1 MLFSRMLWCASTLPS
16 ILATRAADW
25 GVARVTPVTR
35 STLVSRSDG
44 VDVGDGEES
53 AMIMTIL
60 AALEPP
66 PFSGEIL
73 SVLLLLLGALIL
85 FVTEWL
91 SVDLIAVLVILGLT
105 VSGILDPEGALS
117 GFSHPAVIGVGA
129 LFIVSE
135 GLLRTGALGVL
146 ANRLEVMSQ
155 GRESRFMVLTLGIVL
170 VSSAFLNNTPVVAMF
185 IPIVL
190 GISRKL
196 GINPSHVLIPLSYA
210 AILGGTCTLIG
221 TSTNLLVATI
231 VAREEGLRDLR
242 MFEFTALGAILSTA
256 GMIYL
261 IFFARKLIPERQTIT
276 TLTAQGGSGSREY
289 ATELEIEA
297 GGALDGKKFSETPLA
312 GTNDIR
318 ILQVI
323 RGEEI
328 LWPPFTDTVLQEG
341 DALVIAGTVEQ
352 LMSIQQEQ
360 GLATLA
366 EILAEKHGSLAE
378 RETELA
384 EVLIQSESHYAGQ
397 ELGEVQLRRRFG
409 VQVLAILRHGMHL
422 RQKLSEHPLRVGD
435 VLLVQGTPEGLE
447 RIGAEEG
454 LVLLSGIEDVMVR
467 RTKAPIALSILIAVI
482 GMLALQLKAF
492 PLAIVAL
499 MGAAAMILT
508 GCLPAGKVYEAI
520 HWRVLVLIAG
530 MLALGSA
537 LHQTGAADWIAIH
550 MVTTLEFLG
559 PHGLVVAILVLSA
572 LLTEAVSNT
581 AVAAL
586 MVPVA
591 LSLAKSLEING
602 ASASPYPFIFAVAYG
617 ASCSFLT
624 PIGYQTNTLVYGAG
638 AYRFSDFF
646 RAGLPLVLIVWT
658 IGGILIPFFWPLSQ

>member
-1 MLFSRMLWCASTLPS
+1 
-16 ILATRAADW
+16 
-25 GVARVTPVTR
+25 
-35 STLVSRSDG
+35 
-44 VDVGDGEES
+44 
-53 AMIMTIL
+53 MIMTIL

-66 PFSGEIL
+66 PFNGEIL

-91 SVDLIAVLVILGLT
+91 SVDLIAVLVILVLT

-146 ANRLEVMSQ
+146 ANRLETMSQ

-185 IPIVL
+185 IPVVL
-190 GISRKL
+190 GISRKI

-210 AILGGTCTLIG
+210 AILGGTCSLIG

-231 VAREEGLRDLR
+231 VAQEEGLRELR
-242 MFEFTALGAILSTA
+242 MFEFTALGAILSAA

-261 IFFARKLIPERQTIT
+261 IFFARKMIPERQTIT
-276 TLTAQGGSGSREY
+276 TLTAQSGTGLREY
-289 ATELEIEA
+289 ATELEVEA

-312 GTNDIR
+312 DTNDIR

-341 DALVIAGTVEQ
+341 DALVIAGTVEH

-366 EILAEKHGSLAE
+366 DILAEKHGSLAE

-397 ELGEVQLRRRFG
+397 KLGEVQLRRRFG

-435 VLLVQGTPEGLE
+435 VLLVQGTPDGLE

-454 LVLLSGIEDVMVR
+454 LVLLSGIEDVTVR
-467 RTKAPIALSILIAVI
+467 RTKAPIALTILIGVV
-482 GMLALQLKAF
+482 GMLALQLETF

-499 MGAAAMILT
+499 RGSCCDDLDRLPT
-508 GCLPAGKVYEAI
+508 GGKGLRSDPLARIGLDRWHAG
-520 HWRVLVLIAG
+520 
-530 MLALGSA
+530 LGLRA
-537 LHQTGAADWIAIH
+537 PPNRGCRLDCHQ
-550 MVTTLEFLG
+550 
-559 PHGLVVAILVLSA
+559 HGLNIRVPRSPWPRHRHLDSLCSAYRSGLEHRRRSADGSCGLELSEVVGDRWGPCIA
-572 LLTEAVSNT
+572 LPLHLRGRLWSELQFLDPDRIPDQHSG
-581 AVAAL
+581 L
-586 MVPVA
+586 RRRG
-591 LSLAKSLEING
+591 LSL
-602 ASASPYPFIFAVAYG
+602 
-617 ASCSFLT
+617 
-624 PIGYQTNTLVYGAG
+624 Q
-638 AYRFSDFF
+638 
-646 RAGLPLVLIVWT
+646 
-658 IGGILIPFFWPLSQ
+658 